1 MQLDFA
7 RNPQMMRPDISDS
20 DDADEMAESVEAM
33 VKGKTIEDD
42 DDGDEL
48 FGFMGRKM
56 SIMKNL

>member
-1 MQLDFA
+1 
-7 RNPQMMRPDISDS
+7 MMRPDISDS